1 MRHEKRFQPE
11 PRIFIA
17 GLKYFEVVYLPETG
31 QIVTRVPA
39 SGKSFVAETSGSER
53 LQGEVEEGERRE

>member
-17 GLKYFEVVYLPETG
+17 GLRVFEIVYLPETG
-31 QIVTRVPA
+31 QIVSRIPA
-39 SGKSFVAETSGSER
+39 SGKSFVVETSDSER
-53 LQGEVEEGERRE
+53 LRGEVEEGERRD